1 MENMKHYNSL
11 VRVADHFEHLST
23 YATSKVQASKLIIE
37 AYRGF
42 KDMGYIKDFDYI
54 SCWEI
59 D

>member
-1 MENMKHYNSL
+1 MKHYNSL
-11 VRVADHFEHLST
+11 IKVVDHFEHLST